1 MYVHI
6 EFGQNETE
14 TQRRVEQISDE
25 VKAIGFTNTIA
36 FKGETLISINC
47 IGDVPLERKEVLKD
61 YLEGVF
67 PWVINVVFATTK
79 FKLLDRTGYPEEFRV
94 HINGHAIG
102 GKQIFIIAGPCVVE
116 SEEQILEVALKVKA
130 AGAHALRGGAF
141 KPRSSVWSDGGLGQK
156 GLEYLARAREATGLP
171 IVTEVMSELDVDIV
185 AEYTNVMQTGMR
197 NARNFALLKRVA
209 VAGRPVLYKRG
220 DSQKIG
226 EWLETA
232 EYLVKDNSRVI
243 LCCRGT
249 AGNDNT
255 YLRNR
260 VDIDDMAVTRALTH
274 HPVAFD
280 PSHACGD
287 KRFVETFALA
297 AIVAGADSIMVE
309 VHPDPPKAKCDSK
322 QQLTPEEF
330 ANFMKKARL
339 VAEAVGRTI

>member
-6 EFGQNETE
+6 EFGQDEEE
-14 TQRRVEQISDE
+14 TQRRIEQISDE

-36 FKGETLISINC
+36 FKGETLVSINC

-61 YLEGVF
+61 YLEGIF

-102 GKQIFIIAGPCVVE
+102 GKQIFIIAGPCAVE
-116 SEEQILEVALKVKA
+116 SEEQILEVACKVKA

-141 KPRSSVWSDGGLGQK
+141 KPRSSVWSDGGLGQE
-156 GLEYLARAREATGLP
+156 GLEYLARARETTGLP
-171 IVTEVMSELDVDIV
+171 IVTEVMSEFDVEVV
-185 AEYTNVMQTGMR
+185 AKYSDVVQIGMR

-232 EYLVKDNSRVI
+232 EYLVKDNPRVI

-274 HPVAFD
+274 YPVIYD

-297 AIVAGADSIMVE
+297 AIVAGADGIMVE

-322 QQLTPEEF
+322 QQLNFDEF
-330 ANFMKKARL
+330 ADFMKKARL
-339 VAEAVGRTI
+339 VAEAVGRTV